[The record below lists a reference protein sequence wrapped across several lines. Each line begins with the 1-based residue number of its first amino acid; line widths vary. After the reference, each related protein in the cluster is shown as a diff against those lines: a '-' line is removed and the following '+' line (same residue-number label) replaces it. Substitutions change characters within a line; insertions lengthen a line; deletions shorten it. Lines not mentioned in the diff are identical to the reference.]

1 MNSTLYSIKMA
12 PSKPYDVGIRIQ
24 CLAYLELGV
33 PINTIATMLHVEK
46 PSIYRFRRIAKERG
60 YDPEKSKAIL
70 LRYLMDAPRSGRPTV
85 CIPEVINKVI
95 TNVTANVEGRASSCS
110 TIGARVGISGSTA
123 WRLLKS
129 QGFRNVKRT
138 MKPGLTTAMKEA
150 RLQFALRFEHWTLE
164 DWKNV
169 IWSDETSV
177 ILGHR
182 RGGIRV
188 WRKSAEKYDKT
199 CMTRR
204 WKGSSEFMFWGCF
217 SYNKKGPFH
226 I

>member
-1 MNSTLYSIKMA
+1 
-12 PSKPYDVGIRIQ
+12 
-24 CLAYLELGV
+24 
-33 PINTIATMLHVEK
+33 
-46 PSIYRFRRIAKERG
+46 
-60 YDPEKSKAIL
+60 
-70 LRYLMDAPRSGRPTV
+70 
-85 CIPEVINKVI
+85 
-95 TNVTANVEGRASSCS
+95 
-110 TIGARVGISGSTA
+110 
-123 WRLLKS
+123 
-129 QGFRNVKRT
+129 

-226 I
+226 IWKSETATEKKEATLFIDKWNADHKQEAKAEWELNTAMNRLGIARNRGGKKPQWRFTAANGAMTRSGKKGGIDWWRYQKHILKDKLIPFTKRCKQHRPGTIVQEDKAPAHALK